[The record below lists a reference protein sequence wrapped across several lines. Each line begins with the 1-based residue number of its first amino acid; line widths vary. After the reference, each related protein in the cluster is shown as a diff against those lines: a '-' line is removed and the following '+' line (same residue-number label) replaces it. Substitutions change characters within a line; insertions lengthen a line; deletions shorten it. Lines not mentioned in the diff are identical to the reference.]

1 MKRWYESKTMW
12 VNSLS
17 ALVTILG
24 YFNQDLLSSLGFQ
37 NTAKFLAVVATIT
50 TVVNLFLRLVTN
62 KGIDTSGK

>member
-12 VNSLS
+12 VNALS

-37 NTAKFLAVVATIT
+37 NPAKFLAVVATIT